1 MKNEYRGRIAPTPSG
16 LLHMGHARTF
26 KTAWERARER
36 VPEGKKIPEMPE
48 TGGNEKMAAI
58 IWKIAFPLVSTAL
71 ATVVRAMIEKA
82 IGG

>member
-1 MKNEYRGRIAPTPSG
+1 MLRDHEAIDA
-16 LLHMGHARTF
+16 LL
-26 KTAWERARER
+26 KERARER
-36 VPEGKKIPEMPE
+36 ASEGKKIPEMPEMPE

-71 ATVVRAMIEKA
+71 ATVVRAVIEKA

>member
-1 MKNEYRGRIAPTPSG
+1 MEDMEEMETEMLRDHEAIDA
-16 LLHMGHARTF
+16 LL
-26 KTAWERARER
+26 KERARER

>member
-1 MKNEYRGRIAPTPSG
+1 MEEMETEMLRDHEAIDA
-16 LLHMGHARTF
+16 LL
-26 KTAWERARER
+26 KERARVR
-36 VPEGKKIPEMPE
+36 ASEGKKIPEMPE

-71 ATVVRAMIEKA
+71 ATVVRAVIEKA